1 MNSSPDLL
9 TIGDVAQASGK
20 AASSLRYYE
29 RIGLLSAPA
38 RIGGCRRYP
47 PEVLRTLAIIGAA
60 QRAGLTLEEIRLLL
74 ASSPGDPA
82 ATRHLR
88 QVAERKLP
96 EVRALIERAEIVR
109 RWLDAAAGCT
119 CPSLDDCSLFDEP
132 ARLPPVRRSPEPVRA
147 DMALTAVS
155 VPATA

>member
-1 MNSSPDLL
+1 MRWPTRDCWSS
-9 TIGDVAQASGK
+9 
-20 AASSLRYYE
+20 
-29 RIGLLSAPA
+29 RIPRLGAFRRRGLSRFLWTGWA
-38 RIGGCRRYP
+38 RRIDGCRRYP